1 MFQVDSQKY
10 RRVFDKIYFH
20 KFSLS
25 PNLAKSSCGFAIALA
40 RGVATVDGYALSG
53 WKSSKI

>member
-1 MFQVDSQKY
+1 MVQVDNQTY
-10 RRVFDKIYFH
+10 RRVFAKFYFH
-20 KFSLS
+20 KFSLK

-53 WKSSKI
+53 WKFSKI